1 MIFFVNLLMFIL
13 ISLACV
19 FMAKC
24 VPNEYAKINKR
35 IDNLFA
41 NQRTAYKYHLLS
53 LLAQMRN
60 SRTLAIMQEDYEL
73 ANSIQEDIKGIEE
86 VLKEYEEKTNS

>member
-19 FMAKC
+19 FMVKC

-35 IDNLFA
+35 IDNLLA

-53 LLAQMRN
+53 LLAQMRT
-60 SRTLAIMQEDYEL
+60 SKTLAIMQE
-73 ANSIQEDIKGIEE
+73 
-86 VLKEYEEKTNS
+86 EYEIANNIQKTIEIIENEIERL

>member
-1 MIFFVNLLMFIL
+1 MIFFINLLTFIL

-19 FMAKC
+19 FMAKY

-41 NQRTAYKYHLLS
+41 NQRTTYKYHLLL

-60 SRTLAIMQEDYEL
+60 SKTLAIMQEEYEL

>member
-1 MIFFVNLLMFIL
+1 MIFFINLLTFIL

-19 FMAKC
+19 FMAKY

-41 NQRTAYKYHLLS
+41 NQRTTYKYHLLL

-60 SRTLAIMQEDYEL
+60 SKTLAIMQEEYEL
-73 ANSIQEDIKGIEE
+73 ANSIQENIETIE
-86 VLKEYEEKTNS
+86 NEIERL